1 MYKFQKYFVAVQEQH
16 WNFDHNKNNSIQ
28 GIPIQ
33 RCRKGKFKQ
42 KDEHDGPFRNIPIDT
57 DNGVDA
63 SLTMREFKNRSISLK
78 KSQRLASD

>member
-28 GIPIQ
+28 
-33 RCRKGKFKQ
+33 GKFKQ